1 MDASARGLSRPH
13 KTHLHYAQILCRNK
27 VIAFARNSVG
37 SRSRGCG
44 YSDATIHAERA
55 VVKKLGDTS
64 KLAGCTLV
72 VWRVNAAGDLLPSKP
87 CPSCQVFLDKCKR
100 EYGLRKVIYS

>member
-1 MDASARGLSRPH
+1 VNPH
-13 KTHLHYAQILCRNK
+13 RTSLHYAQILKRNK
-27 VIAFARNSVG
+27 VIAFARNAVG

-64 KLAGCTLV
+64 KLVGCVLI
-72 VWRVNAAGDLLPSKP
+72 VWRVNSAGDILSSKP
-87 CPSCQVFLDKCKR
+87 CSSCQLFLEKCKR
-100 EYGLRKVIYS
+100 EYGLRKVVYS

>member
-1 MDASARGLSRPH
+1 MNPH
-13 KTHLHYAQILCRNK
+13 RTSLHYAQILKRNK

-44 YSDATIHAERA
+44 YSDMTIHAERA

-64 KLAGCTLV
+64 KLAGCILI
-72 VWRVNAAGDLLPSKP
+72 VWRVNSAGDILPSKP
-87 CPSCQVFLDKCKR
+87 CASCQLFLEKCKR
-100 EYGLRKVIYS
+100 EYGLRKVVYS

>member
-1 MDASARGLSRPH
+1 MPH
-13 KTHLHYAQILCRNK
+13 RTSLHYAQILKRNK
-27 VIAFARNSVG
+27 VIAFARNSLG

-55 VVKKLGDTS
+55 VVKRLGDTS
-64 KLAGCTLV
+64 KLQGCILI
-72 VWRVNAAGDLLPSKP
+72 VWRVGPQGDIRPSKP
-87 CPSCQVFLDKCKR
+87 CASCQLFLDKCKR

>member
-1 MDASARGLSRPH
+1 MRPH
-13 KTHLHYAQILCRNK
+13 KTYLHYAQLIKRNK
-27 VIAFARNSVG
+27 VIAVARNSVG

-64 KLAGCTLV
+64 KLAGCTLI
-72 VWRVNAAGDLLPSKP
+72 VWRVNDTGDLRPSKP
-87 CPSCQVFLDKCKR
+87 CRECQVFLDKCMR
-100 EYGLRKVIYS
+100 DYGLRKVVYS